1 MFLEFLY
8 FPGELNLVQFNSN
21 FLYSGMPLLL
31 KSIWLDIDTASS
43 AFVGLIFL
51 TYNFFQLYVCGGGA
65 LYPLAIDVSILKSVR
80 LEYFFLLS
88 NSHFL
93 LTGGFS

>member
-1 MFLEFLY
+1 MCLEFLY

-51 TYNFFQLYVCGGGA
+51 TYNFFQLYVCVCVWGGA
-65 LYPLAIDVSILKSVR
+65 VPLSYRCV
-80 LEYFFLLS
+80 YFKERKARIF
-88 NSHFL
+88 FP
-93 LTGGFS
+93 TI

>member
-1 MFLEFLY
+1 MCLEFLY

-51 TYNFFQLYVCGGGA
+51 TYNFFQLYVCVCGGGA
-65 LYPLAIDVSILKSVR
+65 VPLSYRCV
-80 LEYFFLLS
+80 YFKERKARIF
-88 NSHFL
+88 FP
-93 LTGGFS
+93 TI